1 MELTLGYHA
10 KGHYAGSKQPI
21 ERGAKVIFLPYLT
34 FASFKMGTYPLQ
46 ASK

>member
-10 KGHYAGSKQPI
+10 RGKQPI
-21 ERGAKVIFLPYLT
+21 EKGTKVIFLPYLT